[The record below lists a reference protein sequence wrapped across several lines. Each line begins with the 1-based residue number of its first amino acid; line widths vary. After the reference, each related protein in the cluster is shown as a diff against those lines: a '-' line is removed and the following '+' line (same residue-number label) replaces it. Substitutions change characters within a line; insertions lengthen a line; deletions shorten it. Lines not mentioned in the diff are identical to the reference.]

1 MQGSRAQLVGRFA
14 PVSSVVV
21 LSGGHEGVSVRRSTA
36 RAGEAI
42 VNFDPVSIPGD
53 LSQGVSSFGS
63 ADQGDGLTQ
72 PDCFAFDVASDL
84 RGTGRVCNL

>member
-14 PVSSVVV
+14 PISSVVV
-21 LSGGHEGVSVRRSTA
+21 LGGGHEGVSVGRSTA

-42 VNFDPVSIPGD
+42 VNFDPVSIPCD

-63 ADQGDGLTQ
+63 ANQRDGLTQ
-72 PDCFAFDVASDL
+72 PDGFPLDVACDF
-84 RGTGRVCNL
+84 RGSRRVCN

>member
-21 LSGGHEGVSVRRSTA
+21 LGGRHEGVSVGRSTA
-36 RAGEAI
+36 GAGEAI
-42 VNFDPVSIPGD
+42 VNFDPVSIPCD

-63 ADQGDGLTQ
+63 ANQRDGLTQ
-72 PDCFAFDVASDL
+72 PDGFPLDVACDF
-84 RGTGRVCNL
+84 RGSRRVCN